1 MPSIEDIEEAC
12 QAFKE
17 GPLKDYIDSFRKFAD
32 FWDGMNNYDHYG
44 WKMFG
49 QHPNEED
56 LIFRK
61 LTGIDEFFDRGK
73 IRGRSQ
79 TTFTRFVLF
88 LTTYPLRL
96 HFLWYKSL
104 QSRFI

>member
-1 MPSIEDIEEAC
+1 MIKVSFSHKKFGSFIKQWECVHFAALPSIEDIEEAC

-73 IRGRSQ
+73 I
-79 TTFTRFVLF
+79 
-88 LTTYPLRL
+88 
-96 HFLWYKSL
+96 
-104 QSRFI
+104 I